1 MDKLPSPITGD
12 LYRVTSFNYPSF
24 RRIRAISC
32 SNAAQLKGFGS
43 NIVILDCQLWLES
56 RR

>member
-12 LYRVTSFNYPSF
+12 LYRVASFNYLGF

-32 SNAAQLKGFGS
+32 SEASQLRDFGS
-43 NIVILDCQLWLES
+43 NIVILDCQP
-56 RR
+56 

>member
-32 SNAAQLKGFGS
+32 SDAAQLKGFGG
-43 NIVILDCQLWLES
+43 NIVVLDCQL
-56 RR
+56 